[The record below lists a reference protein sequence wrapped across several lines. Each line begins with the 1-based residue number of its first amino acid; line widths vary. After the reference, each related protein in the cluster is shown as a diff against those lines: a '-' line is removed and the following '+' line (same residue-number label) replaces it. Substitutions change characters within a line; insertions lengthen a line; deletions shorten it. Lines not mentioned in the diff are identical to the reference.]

1 MKIIENLTLNVS
13 MSGAWDG
20 DNVLVIAKL
29 WDGKISKEGKLT
41 AGFTVNE
48 IAVDPDMVNSTKQ
61 TATATVTI
69 TRSIDR
75 KDQKKTINYVNLA
88 GTSHIT
94 QAVWNLVYGNRSG
107 WSSKTLGFGEY
118 VDITVPKSTYNNYDT
133 FRITA
138 SGVSGIRFDTSHGS
152 FPKMANFYVKGANNT
167 ETGAF
172 VLNTTA
178 IVNAAYEGL
187 DIGSYD
193 GHSNFPYERTVYI
206 FDKNKQAISGALS
219 CTTQKEANYGWT
231 SAVGQSGGTWY
242 NQNVKA
248 GSSIKIYVPSSK
260 PFSGS
265 TYFTVHGTSSG
276 GSGGGGGSCCF
287 PAGAPV
293 LLANGSTAPIESLT
307 LGTAVIGYDLDRQ
320 EFCDTEVMSTI
331 QKKHRSD
338 IYEIQREDGVSFLM
352 TANHVVLTKNGWKA
366 IDAERGQQAVPDE
379 VVTELTSED
388 ELLRSD
394 GNYIKINNIRYR
406 DDLQDQNV
414 YNIDVEEVDTYI
426 VYDIVVHNEC
436 SGGNE

>member
-1 MKIIENLTLNVS
+1 MELHTSIT
-13 MSGAWDG
+13 GAWDG
-20 DNVLVIAKL
+20 DNIQVTAKF
-29 WDGKISKEGKLT
+29 WNGKVSDTGKLT
-41 AGFTVNE
+41 AGFEINGISTEEDLINVKSGAVSVN
-48 IAVDPDMVNSTKQ
+48 VQSTRYVNGASNP
-61 TATATVTI
+61 
-69 TRSIDR
+69 
-75 KDQKKTINYVNLA
+75 KTFNYVNLGGA
-88 GTSHIT
+88 MLIM
-94 QAVWNLVYGNRSG
+94 QKVWNLVYGNRSG

-193 GHSNFPYERTVYI
+193 GHSNFPFERTVYI
-206 FDKNKQAISGALS
+206 FDKNKNAISGALS

-260 PFSGS
+260 PFTGS

-287 PAGAPV
+287 PAGSPV

>member
-1 MKIIENLTLNVS
+1 MELHTSIT
-13 MSGAWDG
+13 GAWDG
-20 DNVLVIAKL
+20 DNIKVTAKF
-29 WDGKISKEGKLT
+29 WNGKVSDTGKLT

-48 IAVDPDMVNSTKQ
+48 IAVDPDMVNEIKQ
-61 TATATVTI
+61 TAAATVKV
-69 TRSIDR
+69 TRSIDG
-75 KDQKKTINYVNLA
+75 KTQPKTINYVNLA

-94 QAVWNLVYGNRSG
+94 QAAWNLAYKQRGNWANKDLELGKNVVITVPSPEYGGFNKFSVSAPGISSLTSSSNHGNFPYWMNVYINTTNGVAGPFGCNTSEAYQQGVGEGEQNILNQIYGNRNV
-107 WSSKTLGFGEY
+107 GEY
-118 VDITVPKSTYNNYDT
+118 HTQGKKTVYVPDGYYGQGNITFT
-133 FRITA
+133 I
-138 SGVSGIRFDTSHGS
+138 
-152 FPKMANFYVKGANNT
+152 
-167 ETGAF
+167 
-172 VLNTTA
+172 
-178 IVNAAYEGL
+178 
-187 DIGSYD
+187 DIG
-193 GHSNFPYERTVYI
+193 
-206 FDKNKQAISGALS
+206 
-219 CTTQKEANYGWT
+219 
-231 SAVGQSGGTWY
+231 GT
-242 NQNVKA
+242 
-248 GSSIKIYVPSSK
+248 
-260 PFSGS
+260 
-265 TYFTVHGTSSG
+265 
-276 GSGGGGGSCCF
+276 GGGGSCCF

-307 LGTAVIGYDLDRQ
+307 LGTVVIGYDLDRQ

-379 VVTELTSED
+379 VVTELTNED

-436 SGGNE
+436 SGGN